1 MAHKK
6 QKFISH
12 SPEAGKPKIK
22 VSLDGVSGESSL
34 PGFIIAVFL
43 LDTLWGFFP
52 KGPDPISEGS
62 TLMT

>member
-12 SPEAGKPKIK
+12 SLETGKPEIK
-22 VSLDGVSGESSL
+22 VPVDGVSGGSSL

-52 KGPDPISEGS
+52 KDPDPISEGS